1 MYCHKCKKEK
11 EEKYFVEGITGICK
25 DCLQKEFDRYVDKED
40 VYNKIPFLI
49 ICRKYNI
56 YYDDNLVEALEGNKF
71 PLMKYLEEISLFP
84 QYKGLYF
91 KDSFNSNKSNELS
104 DYFGDGKDNIDFIKK
119 DIQTI
124 KNYIINSLDK
134 GDFNAHNKWMN
145 NFRDALDLKNK
156 LENRTDTYNTFNI
169 NIPSDMDIN
178 EFVEKL
184 NYYIRKSVN
193 NFK

>member
-1 MYCHKCKKEK
+1 MYCNKCKK
-11 EEKYFVEGITGICK
+11 
-25 DCLQKEFDRYVDKED
+25 D
-40 VYNKIPFLI
+40 
-49 ICRKYNI
+49 
-56 YYDDNLVEALEGNKF
+56 
-71 PLMKYLEEISLFP
+71 
-84 QYKGLYF
+84 
-91 KDSFNSNKSNELS
+91 KDSFNSNELS
-104 DYFGDGKDNIDFIKK
+104 EYFGDALDNIDFIKK

-145 NFRDALDLKNK
+145 NLRDALDLKNK

-169 NIPSDMDIN
+169 NISSDMDIN